1 MTDTSGRIYPN
12 LEFLGPGTR
21 FAKDIV
27 AFMNEVPMFQ
37 GLEGTEV
44 LMIARNMSCYR
55 APKAEVLL
63 REGASGDFLLLLI
76 SGEVGVWKRDAN
88 GIEQKLSVAKRGM
101 TLGEMSLIDGAPRFA
116 SCVANTEVEFAVLQ
130 RADLDQLVNVN
141 PRLCAKFVLLLLQ
154 MMTVRLREASARMLN
169 LDKTPLA

>member
-1 MTDTSGRIYPN
+1 MTETSAHIYPD
-12 LEFLGPGTR
+12 LEFLGAGTR

-27 AFMNEVPMFQ
+27 AFMNEAPMFQ

-55 APKAEVLL
+55 APKGEVLL
-63 REGASGDFLLLLI
+63 REGGSGDFLLLLI
-76 SGEVGVWKRDAN
+76 TGEVGVWKRDAK
-88 GIEQKLSVAKRGM
+88 GVDQKLAVAKRGM

-116 SCVANTEVEFAVLQ
+116 SCVASTPVEFAVLK